1 MRTTEPTAT
10 RGVRLEIRGLSKH
23 YGKRQV
29 LERTELVI
37 EPGEF
42 VAIVGRSGCGKS
54 TLLRLIAGLEPLET
68 GRITLDAQV
77 LSAPKLSV
85 PPEKR
90 HIGMVFQNYCLF
102 PHLSVRNN
110 IAYGIRQRQHKKERV
125 NEMLALIDMQAHAD
139 RYPYQLSGGQ
149 QQRVALARSL
159 APKPKIILMD
169 EPFSNLDATL
179 KQSVRQEVKA
189 ILQAENMTSIIVTHD
204 LQDTEALC
212 DDTVVLA

>member
-1 MRTTEPTAT
+1 MYLSLENIGFSYPKSEKPTLQ
-10 RGVRLEIRGLSKH
+10 GFNLSIQKGDCIGL
-23 YGKRQV
+23 
-29 LERTELVI
+29 
-37 EPGEF
+37 
-42 VAIVGRSGCGKS
+42 VGASGCGKS

-189 ILQAENMTSIIVTHD
+189 ILQAENMTSIIVSHD
-204 LQDTEALC
+204 VQDTDALC
-212 DDTVVLA
+212 DDTVVLG

>member
-1 MRTTEPTAT
+1 MYLSLENIGFSYPKSEKPTLQ
-10 RGVRLEIRGLSKH
+10 GFNLSIQKGDCIGL
-23 YGKRQV
+23 
-29 LERTELVI
+29 
-37 EPGEF
+37 
-42 VAIVGRSGCGKS
+42 VGASGCGKS
-54 TLLRLIAGLEPLET
+54 TLLRLIAGLEPLAT
-68 GRITLDAQV
+68 GSITLDAQV

>member
-1 MRTTEPTAT
+1 
-10 RGVRLEIRGLSKH
+10 
-23 YGKRQV
+23 
-29 LERTELVI
+29 
-37 EPGEF
+37 
-42 VAIVGRSGCGKS
+42 
-54 TLLRLIAGLEPLET
+54 
-68 GRITLDAQV
+68 
-77 LSAPKLSV
+77 
-85 PPEKR
+85 
-90 HIGMVFQNYCLF
+90 
-102 PHLSVRNN
+102 
-110 IAYGIRQRQHKKERV
+110 
-125 NEMLALIDMQAHAD
+125 MLALIDMQAHAD

>member
-1 MRTTEPTAT
+1 MYLSLENIGFSYPKSEKPTLQ
-10 RGVRLEIRGLSKH
+10 GFNLSIQKGDCIGL
-23 YGKRQV
+23 
-29 LERTELVI
+29 
-37 EPGEF
+37 
-42 VAIVGRSGCGKS
+42 VGASGSGKS

>member
-1 MRTTEPTAT
+1 MYLSLENIGFSYPKSEKPTLQ
-10 RGVRLEIRGLSKH
+10 GFNLSIQKGDCIGL
-23 YGKRQV
+23 
-29 LERTELVI
+29 
-37 EPGEF
+37 
-42 VAIVGRSGCGKS
+42 VGASGCGKS

-68 GRITLDAQV
+68 GSIILDAQV

-159 APKPKIILMD
+159 APTPKIILMD

>member
-1 MRTTEPTAT
+1 MYLSLENIGFSYPKSEKPTLQ
-10 RGVRLEIRGLSKH
+10 GFNLSIQKGDCIGL
-23 YGKRQV
+23 
-29 LERTELVI
+29 
-37 EPGEF
+37 
-42 VAIVGRSGCGKS
+42 VGTSGCGKS

-68 GRITLDAQV
+68 GSITLDAQV

-125 NEMLALIDMQAHAD
+125 NEMLDLIDMQAHAD

>member
-1 MRTTEPTAT
+1 MYLSLENIGFSYPKSEKPTLQ
-10 RGVRLEIRGLSKH
+10 GFNLSIQKGDCIGL
-23 YGKRQV
+23 
-29 LERTELVI
+29 
-37 EPGEF
+37 
-42 VAIVGRSGCGKS
+42 VGTSGCGKS

>member
-1 MRTTEPTAT
+1 MYLSLENIGFSYPKSEKPTLQ
-10 RGVRLEIRGLSKH
+10 GFNLSIQKGDCIGL
-23 YGKRQV
+23 
-29 LERTELVI
+29 
-37 EPGEF
+37 
-42 VAIVGRSGCGKS
+42 VGASGCGKS

-68 GRITLDAQV
+68 GSITLDAQV

-110 IAYGIRQRQHKKERV
+110 IAYGIRQRQYKKERV
-125 NEMLALIDMQAHAD
+125 NEMLDLIDMQAHAD

>member
-1 MRTTEPTAT
+1 MYLSLENIGFSYPKSGKPTLQ
-10 RGVRLEIRGLSKH
+10 GFNLSIQKGDCIGL
-23 YGKRQV
+23 
-29 LERTELVI
+29 
-37 EPGEF
+37 
-42 VAIVGRSGCGKS
+42 VGASGCGKS

>member
-1 MRTTEPTAT
+1 MYLSLENIGFSYPKSEKPTLQ
-10 RGVRLEIRGLSKH
+10 GFNLSIQKGDCIGL
-23 YGKRQV
+23 
-29 LERTELVI
+29 
-37 EPGEF
+37 
-42 VAIVGRSGCGKS
+42 VGASGCGKS

-68 GRITLDAQV
+68 GRITLDDQV

-212 DDTVVLA
+212 DDTVVLG

>member
-1 MRTTEPTAT
+1 MYLSLENIGFSYPKSEKPTLQ
-10 RGVRLEIRGLSKH
+10 GFNLSIQKGDCIGL
-23 YGKRQV
+23 
-29 LERTELVI
+29 
-37 EPGEF
+37 
-42 VAIVGRSGCGKS
+42 VGASGCGKS

-68 GRITLDAQV
+68 GSITLDAQV

-169 EPFSNLDATL
+169 EPFSNLDTTL

>member
-1 MRTTEPTAT
+1 MYLSLENIGFSYPKSEKPTLQ
-10 RGVRLEIRGLSKH
+10 GFNLSIQKGDCIGL
-23 YGKRQV
+23 
-29 LERTELVI
+29 
-37 EPGEF
+37 
-42 VAIVGRSGCGKS
+42 VGASGCGKS

-68 GRITLDAQV
+68 GSITLDAQV

-179 KQSVRQEVKA
+179 KQLVRQEVKA

-212 DDTVVLA
+212 DDTVVLG

>member
-1 MRTTEPTAT
+1 MYLSLENIGFSYPKSEKPTLQ
-10 RGVRLEIRGLSKH
+10 GFNLSIQKGDCIGL
-23 YGKRQV
+23 
-29 LERTELVI
+29 
-37 EPGEF
+37 
-42 VAIVGRSGCGKS
+42 VGASGCGKS

-68 GRITLDAQV
+68 GSIILDAQV

-102 PHLSVRNN
+102 THLSVRNN

>member
-1 MRTTEPTAT
+1 MYLSLENIGFSYPKSGKPTLQ
-10 RGVRLEIRGLSKH
+10 GFNLSIQKGDCIGL
-23 YGKRQV
+23 
-29 LERTELVI
+29 
-37 EPGEF
+37 
-42 VAIVGRSGCGKS
+42 VGASGCGKS
-54 TLLRLIAGLEPLET
+54 TLLRLISGLEPLET

>member
-1 MRTTEPTAT
+1 MYLSLENIGFSYPNSEKPTLQ
-10 RGVRLEIRGLSKH
+10 GFNLSIQKGDCIGL
-23 YGKRQV
+23 
-29 LERTELVI
+29 
-37 EPGEF
+37 
-42 VAIVGRSGCGKS
+42 VGASGCGKS

>member
-1 MRTTEPTAT
+1 MYLSLENIGFSYPNSEKPTLQ
-10 RGVRLEIRGLSKH
+10 GFNLSIQKGDCIGL
-23 YGKRQV
+23 
-29 LERTELVI
+29 
-37 EPGEF
+37 
-42 VAIVGRSGCGKS
+42 VGASGCGKS

-68 GRITLDAQV
+68 GSITLDAQV

>member
-1 MRTTEPTAT
+1 MYLSLENIGFSHPKSGKPTLQ
-10 RGVRLEIRGLSKH
+10 GFNLSIQKGDCIGL
-23 YGKRQV
+23 
-29 LERTELVI
+29 
-37 EPGEF
+37 
-42 VAIVGRSGCGKS
+42 VGASGCGKS

>member
-1 MRTTEPTAT
+1 MYLSLENIGFSYPKSEKPTLQ
-10 RGVRLEIRGLSKH
+10 GFNLSIQK
-23 YGKRQV
+23 GSFCA
-29 LERTELVI
+29 LV
-37 EPGEF
+37 GE
-42 VAIVGRSGCGKS
+42 SGAGKS

-68 GRITLDAQV
+68 GSITLDAQV

>member
-1 MRTTEPTAT
+1 MYLSLENIGFSYPTSEKPT
-10 RGVRLEIRGLSKH
+10 LQGFNLSIQKGDCIGL
-23 YGKRQV
+23 
-29 LERTELVI
+29 
-37 EPGEF
+37 
-42 VAIVGRSGCGKS
+42 VGASGCGKS

-68 GRITLDAQV
+68 GSITLDAQV

>member
-1 MRTTEPTAT
+1 MYLSLENIGFSYPKSEKPTLQ
-10 RGVRLEIRGLSKH
+10 GFNLSIQKGDCIGL
-23 YGKRQV
+23 
-29 LERTELVI
+29 
-37 EPGEF
+37 
-42 VAIVGRSGCGKS
+42 VGASGCGKS

>member
-1 MRTTEPTAT
+1 MYLSLENIGFSYPKSGKPTLQ
-10 RGVRLEIRGLSKH
+10 GFNLSIQKGDCIGL
-23 YGKRQV
+23 
-29 LERTELVI
+29 
-37 EPGEF
+37 
-42 VAIVGRSGCGKS
+42 VGASGCGKS

-68 GRITLDAQV
+68 GSITLDAQV

-110 IAYGIRQRQHKKERV
+110 IAYGIRQSQHKKERV

>member
-1 MRTTEPTAT
+1 MYLSLENIGFSYPKSEKPTLQ
-10 RGVRLEIRGLSKH
+10 GFNLSIQK
-23 YGKRQV
+23 GDC
-29 LERTELVI
+29 I
-37 EPGEF
+37 GF
-42 VAIVGRSGCGKS
+42 VGASGCGKS

>member
-1 MRTTEPTAT
+1 MYLSLENIGFSYPKSEKPTLQ
-10 RGVRLEIRGLSKH
+10 GFNLSIQKGDCIGL
-23 YGKRQV
+23 
-29 LERTELVI
+29 
-37 EPGEF
+37 
-42 VAIVGRSGCGKS
+42 VGASGCGKS

-68 GRITLDAQV
+68 GSITLDAQV

-125 NEMLALIDMQAHAD
+125 NEMLDLIDMQTHAD

>member
-1 MRTTEPTAT
+1 MYLSLENIGFSYPKSGKPTLQ
-10 RGVRLEIRGLSKH
+10 GFNLSIQKGDCIGL
-23 YGKRQV
+23 
-29 LERTELVI
+29 
-37 EPGEF
+37 
-42 VAIVGRSGCGKS
+42 VGASGCGKS

-110 IAYGIRQRQHKKERV
+110 IAYGIRQRQQKKERV

>member
-1 MRTTEPTAT
+1 MYLSLENIGFSYPKSEKPTLQ
-10 RGVRLEIRGLSKH
+10 GFNLSIQKGDCIGL
-23 YGKRQV
+23 
-29 LERTELVI
+29 
-37 EPGEF
+37 
-42 VAIVGRSGCGKS
+42 VGASGCGKS

-68 GRITLDAQV
+68 GSITLDAQL

>member
-1 MRTTEPTAT
+1 MYLSLENIGFSYLKSEKPTLQ
-10 RGVRLEIRGLSKH
+10 GFNLSIQKGDCIGL
-23 YGKRQV
+23 
-29 LERTELVI
+29 
-37 EPGEF
+37 
-42 VAIVGRSGCGKS
+42 VGASGCGKS

-68 GRITLDAQV
+68 GSITLDAQV

>member
-1 MRTTEPTAT
+1 MYLSLENIGFSYPKSEKPTLQ
-10 RGVRLEIRGLSKH
+10 GFNLSIQKGDCIGL
-23 YGKRQV
+23 
-29 LERTELVI
+29 
-37 EPGEF
+37 
-42 VAIVGRSGCGKS
+42 VGASGCGKS
-54 TLLRLIAGLEPLET
+54 TLLRLIAGLEPLEA
-68 GRITLDAQV
+68 GSITLDAQV
-77 LSAPKLSV
+77 LTAPKLSV

>member
-1 MRTTEPTAT
+1 MYLSLENIGFSYPKSEKPTLQ
-10 RGVRLEIRGLSKH
+10 GFNLSIQKGDCIGL
-23 YGKRQV
+23 
-29 LERTELVI
+29 
-37 EPGEF
+37 
-42 VAIVGRSGCGKS
+42 VGASGCGKS

-68 GRITLDAQV
+68 GSITLDAQV

-110 IAYGIRQRQHKKERV
+110 IAYGLRQRQHKKERV

>member
-1 MRTTEPTAT
+1 MYLSLENIGFSYPKSEKPTLQ
-10 RGVRLEIRGLSKH
+10 GFNLSIQKGDCIGL
-23 YGKRQV
+23 
-29 LERTELVI
+29 
-37 EPGEF
+37 
-42 VAIVGRSGCGKS
+42 VGASGCGKS

-212 DDTVVLA
+212 DDTVVLG

>member
-1 MRTTEPTAT
+1 MYLSLENIGFSYPKSEKPTLQ
-10 RGVRLEIRGLSKH
+10 GFNLSIQKGECIGL
-23 YGKRQV
+23 
-29 LERTELVI
+29 
-37 EPGEF
+37 
-42 VAIVGRSGCGKS
+42 VGASGCGKS

-68 GRITLDAQV
+68 GSITLDAQV

-169 EPFSNLDATL
+169 EPFSNLDTTL

-212 DDTVVLA
+212 DDTVVLG

>member
-1 MRTTEPTAT
+1 MYLSLENIGFSYPKSEKPTLQ
-10 RGVRLEIRGLSKH
+10 GFNLSIQKGDCIGL
-23 YGKRQV
+23 
-29 LERTELVI
+29 
-37 EPGEF
+37 
-42 VAIVGRSGCGKS
+42 VGASGCGKS

-68 GRITLDAQV
+68 GSITLDAQV

-212 DDTVVLA
+212 DVTVVLA

>member
-1 MRTTEPTAT
+1 MYLSLENIGFSYPKSGKPTLQ
-10 RGVRLEIRGLSKH
+10 GFNLSIQKGDCIGL
-23 YGKRQV
+23 
-29 LERTELVI
+29 
-37 EPGEF
+37 
-42 VAIVGRSGCGKS
+42 VGASGCGKS

-68 GRITLDAQV
+68 GSITLDAQV

>member
-1 MRTTEPTAT
+1 MYLSLENIGFSYPKSEKPTLQ
-10 RGVRLEIRGLSKH
+10 GFNLSIQKGDCIGL
-23 YGKRQV
+23 
-29 LERTELVI
+29 
-37 EPGEF
+37 
-42 VAIVGRSGCGKS
+42 VGASGCGKS
-54 TLLRLIAGLEPLET
+54 TLLRLIAGLEPLEA
-68 GRITLDAQV
+68 GSITLDAQV

>member
-1 MRTTEPTAT
+1 MYLSLENIGFSYPKSEKPTLQ
-10 RGVRLEIRGLSKH
+10 GFNLSIQKGDCIGL
-23 YGKRQV
+23 
-29 LERTELVI
+29 
-37 EPGEF
+37 
-42 VAIVGRSGCGKS
+42 VGASGCGKS

-68 GRITLDAQV
+68 GSIILDAQV

-189 ILQAENMTSIIVTHD
+189 ILQAENMTSIIVNHD

>member
-1 MRTTEPTAT
+1 MYLSLENIGFSYPKSEKPTLQ
-10 RGVRLEIRGLSKH
+10 GFNLSIQKGDCIGL
-23 YGKRQV
+23 
-29 LERTELVI
+29 
-37 EPGEF
+37 
-42 VAIVGRSGCGKS
+42 VGASGCGKS

-68 GRITLDAQV
+68 GSITLDAQV

-125 NEMLALIDMQAHAD
+125 NEMLDLIDMQAHAD

-179 KQSVRQEVKA
+179 KQSVREEVKA

>member
-1 MRTTEPTAT
+1 MYLSLENIGFSYPKSEKPTLQ
-10 RGVRLEIRGLSKH
+10 GFNLSIQKGDCIGL
-23 YGKRQV
+23 
-29 LERTELVI
+29 
-37 EPGEF
+37 
-42 VAIVGRSGCGKS
+42 VGASGCGKS

-68 GRITLDAQV
+68 GSIILDAQV

-212 DDTVVLA
+212 DDTVVLG

>member
-1 MRTTEPTAT
+1 MYLSLENIGFSYPKSEKPTLQ
-10 RGVRLEIRGLSKH
+10 GFNLSIQKGDCIGL
-23 YGKRQV
+23 
-29 LERTELVI
+29 
-37 EPGEF
+37 
-42 VAIVGRSGCGKS
+42 VGTSGCGKS

-125 NEMLALIDMQAHAD
+125 NEMLDLIDMQAHAD

-179 KQSVRQEVKA
+179 KQAVRQEVKA